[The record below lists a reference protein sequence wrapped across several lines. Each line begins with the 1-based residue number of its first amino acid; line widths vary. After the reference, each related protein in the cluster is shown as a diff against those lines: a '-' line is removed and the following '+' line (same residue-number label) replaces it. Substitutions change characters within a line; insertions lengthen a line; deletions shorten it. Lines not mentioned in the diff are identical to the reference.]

1 MIQTYPLHQM
11 SLDEAID
18 AQFRLVDAMHR
29 HFNGREALEAGDMGI
44 PRELGRPR
52 FTAKVEAVLAEF
64 FEAEDAVLVPGA
76 GTGGIRSAMFAL
88 LRPQSVVLFHDAPLY
103 PTTAVT
109 CRAMGLQKRQV
120 DYNDTAAVEAALA
133 QEPAMVYIQ
142 HTRQRF
148 EDRYDPAE
156 IVALARQIS
165 PRSTV
170 LVDDNYAAMQMPKIG
185 VQLGADLSTF
195 SMFKLLGDAGV
206 ACVLGR
212 ADIIQRIREDNY
224 SGGTKIQG
232 PSAVDSLKHLVY
244 TPVTLAVHAR
254 SVAEIVAR
262 LNRGE
267 VPGVRRAFVG
277 NHAERVAL
285 VEMEEPIASKV
296 TEVAWQFGAAPYPIG
311 SMSRFEVN
319 VMIYRVSRVMTEG
332 NPELVER
339 MFRVQPYRSGPD
351 TVIRVLGEA
360 VRAAQRETEKVAV

>member
-1 MIQTYPLHQM
+1 MMQTYPFQQM
-11 SLDEAID
+11 TLDEAIA
-18 AQFRLVDAMHR
+18 AQFRLVDAITC
-29 HFNGREALEAGDMGI
+29 HFNGQEALEAGDMGI

-64 FEAEDAVLVPGA
+64 FGTEDAALVPGA
-76 GTGGIRSAMFAL
+76 GTGGIRSVMIAL
-88 LRPQSVVLFHDAPLY
+88 LQPHSTVLFHDAPLY

-109 CRAMGLQKRQV
+109 CRAMGLEKRQV
-120 DYNDTAAVEAALA
+120 DYNDTTAVEAALA
-133 QEPAMVYIQ
+133 EHPDMVYIQ

-148 EDRYDPAE
+148 EDRYDPEAV
-156 IVALARQIS
+156 IALARRVS
-165 PRSTV
+165 PNSVV

-185 VQLGADLSTF
+185 VQLGADVSTF
-195 SMFKLLGDAGV
+195 SLFKLLGDPGV

-212 ADIIQRIREDNY
+212 GDIIQRIREDNY

-244 TPVTLAVHAR
+244 APVALAVHAR
-254 SVAEIVAR
+254 AIEEIVDR

-267 VPGVRRAFVG
+267 VPGVRRAYVG

-285 VEMEEPIASKV
+285 VELEDPIARRV
-296 TEVAWQFGAAPYPIG
+296 TDLGWQFGAAPYPIG
-311 SMSRFEVN
+311 SMSRYEVS

-332 NPELVER
+332 NPELVDR

-351 TVIRVLGEA
+351 TVLRILGDA
-360 VRAAQRETEKVAV
+360 VSAAQREPVEVAV